1 MVFRAAVDFGL
12 ALLAAKTFHFSHR
25 QTLHAKRGQ
34 CLSHFVELEGL
45 DDSHN
50 EFHRA
55 FRSSLWAGT
64 DPASHSGFQ
73 IPCQPEGPEM
83 PPIRAIR
90 EA

>member
-1 MVFRAAVDFGL
+1 MIFRAAVDFGL

-25 QTLHAKRGQ
+25 QTLYAKRGQ
-34 CLSHFVELEGL
+34 RFSHLVELEGL

-64 DPASHSGFQ
+64 DPAASEEFPNLVPDRMG
-73 IPCQPEGPEM
+73 
-83 PPIRAIR
+83 
-90 EA
+90 

>member
-12 ALLAAKTFHFSHR
+12 TLLSAKAFHLSHR
-25 QTLHAKRGQ
+25 QTLYAKRGQ
-34 CLSHFVELEGL
+34 RFSHFVQLEGL

-64 DPASHSGFQ
+64 DPRNRQS
-73 IPCQPEGPEM
+73 IPNPVP
-83 PPIRAIR
+83 A
-90 EA
+90 